1 MRFFVSSLMLVS
13 LVIFLAP
20 FNALCAEVKPFEFTI
35 DGKPV
40 PKIVARVNG
49 ADIEA
54 DILYREMLAFRLMSA
69 QRGQQIQ
76 KEHEGQIARD
86 LLDKEIEKEL
96 FYQKARLKNI
106 MIPSEAIQN
115 EIKKMETQFPS
126 KEMFESALKVQN
138 LNRGS
143 LHEKIEKHLVAEIY
157 LRQEI
162 IPLVHVDEKAA
173 EQYYQENED
182 NFIHPEMYQLSHI
195 FIATLDPRRQGKS
208 DNPKDQEKA
217 NRMLQGI
224 NADAK
229 TTAEDIL
236 AQLKS
241 GADYAELAKKYSED
255 KETREEG
262 GALGQVFT
270 HSTIPEIAS
279 AMQTMKVGEISDLV
293 KSSYGYHIL
302 KLYGKT
308 PSKKTPYPEVKA
320 DIMNILMRKETEKI
334 KNQMLA
340 DLKKLAKIETFIK
353 E

>member
-1 MRFFVSSLMLVS
+1 MRIFVSKLILVLMVL
-13 LVIFLAP
+13 FLAP
-20 FNALCAEVKPFEFTI
+20 FNALCAEDKPFEFTI

-49 ADIEA
+49 ADINA

-69 QRGQQIQ
+69 QRGQQLP
-76 KEHEGQIARD
+76 KEHERQVARD

-96 FYQKARLKNI
+96 FYQQARLKSI

-115 EIKKMETQFPS
+115 EIKKIESQFPS

-143 LHEKIEKHLVAEIY
+143 LHEKIEKHLVAETY

-162 IPLVHVDEKAA
+162 IPMVHIDEKAA
-173 EQYYQENED
+173 EQYFQENED

-217 NRMLQGI
+217 DRMLQGI
-224 NADAK
+224 NAEAK
-229 TTAEDIL
+229 ITAEDIL
-236 AQLKS
+236 AQLKT
-241 GADYAELAKKYSED
+241 GADYIELAKKYSED
-255 KETREEG
+255 KETSQEG
-262 GALGQVFT
+262 GDLGNVST

-279 AMQTMKVGEISDLV
+279 AMQTMEVGETSDLV
-293 KSSYGYHIL
+293 KSSFGYHIL
-302 KLYGKT
+302 KLNGKT
-308 PSKKTPYPEVKA
+308 PKRKTPYPEVKA
-320 DIMNILMRKETEKI
+320 DIMNVLLQKETEKI
-334 KNQMLA
+334 KNQMLE
-340 DLKKLAKIETFIK
+340 DLKKLAKIETFL
-353 E
+353 